1 MSISARPLADAQLAG
16 VILAAGG
23 SSRLGR
29 PKQLLSWQGQTLIRR
44 AVQASLA
51 LCGAGVTVVTGA
63 FADDVTEALN
73 DCPVSF
79 VNNPDWQ
86 SGMAKSLQVAIM
98 SLRAKKVEGVLITLC
113 DQPLISV
120 ENLACLLNV
129 WQTDRGRP
137 IASSYGNVTGVP
149 AIFPRTLFPALSE
162 LSGDAGA
169 RSVLANSSD
178 VISVSMPDAGFDVD
192 TKADLEQLL
201 SGDFG
206 GS

>member
-1 MSISARPLADAQLAG
+1 MTVADMPLAHSKLAG
-16 VILAAGG
+16 VVLAAGG
-23 SSRLGR
+23 SRRLGQ
-29 PKQLLSWQGQTLIRR
+29 PKQLLMWQGEPLVRR
-44 AVQASLA
+44 AVQTSLS

-63 FADDVTEALN
+63 FADDVAQALHG
-73 DCPVSF
+73 CPVSV

-86 SGMAKSLQVAIM
+86 AGMATSLQAASR
-98 SLRAKKVEGVLITLC
+98 SLTAPTIEGVLITLC
-113 DQPLISV
+113 DQPLLSV

-129 WQTDRGRP
+129 WQTAPDRP

-149 AIFPRTLFPALSE
+149 AIFPRTLFPMLSE

-169 RSVLANSSD
+169 RLVLANSSD
-178 VISVSMPDAGFDVD
+178 VISVPMPNAAFDID